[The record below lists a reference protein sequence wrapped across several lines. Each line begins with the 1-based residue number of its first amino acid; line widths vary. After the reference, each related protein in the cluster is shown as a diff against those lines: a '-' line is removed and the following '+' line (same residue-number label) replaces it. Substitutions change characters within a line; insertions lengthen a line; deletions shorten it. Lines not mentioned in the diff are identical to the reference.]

1 MSNSLR
7 ISSEEHP
14 LQFSSGYSLRELRWL
29 LVGQGPEGVRNL
41 LKYQYWR
48 TVEPERDWVI
58 EPDFDFH
65 TSEPSLLFCTKLSS
79 RLLLSSFEILFVLVR
94 RSADY
99 DAIGGV
105 QYHGRS
111 YQGTPNGGSVS
122 LSRFAAEQVRRLPP
136 KPFPLS
142 SFSGEVG

>member
-1 MSNSLR
+1 MA
-7 ISSEEHP
+7 
-14 LQFSSGYSLRELRWL
+14 WL

-48 TVEPERDWVI
+48 TVEPERDWII

-65 TSEPSLLFCTKLSS
+65 TSAPSLLFCTKLPAAFLPLRSCW
-79 RLLLSSFEILFVLVR
+79 FWCWC
-94 RSADY
+94 SADY

-122 LSRFAAEQVRRLPP
+122 LSRFAAEQV
-136 KPFPLS
+136 
-142 SFSGEVG
+142 